1 MPGRRKREAFG
12 YYRMAEYAVIFLMCL
27 AGLFGASPFL
37 VLLGVI
43 AFGVEIVWTHRE
55 ALQRQSIQ
63 VVDLDLVKALSKNFL
78 MATLACTSAFVAG
91 ALFAKIVH

>member
-1 MPGRRKREAFG
+1 
-12 YYRMAEYAVIFLMCL
+12 MAEYAVIFLMCL

-37 VLLGVI
+37 VPVGVI
-43 AFGVEIVWTHRE
+43 ALGIEIVWTHRE

-78 MATLACTSAFVAG
+78 MATLACTSAF
-91 ALFAKIVH
+91 AKTNAMTMNPSTGDTR

>member
-1 MPGRRKREAFG
+1 
-12 YYRMAEYAVIFLMCL
+12 MADYAVIFLMCL
-27 AGLFGASPFL
+27 VGLFGASPFL

-43 AFGVEIVWTHRE
+43 AFGIEILWTHRE

-63 VVDLDLVKALSKNFL
+63 VVDLDLVKALSKTFL

>member
-1 MPGRRKREAFG
+1 
-12 YYRMAEYAVIFLMCL
+12 MAEYAVIFLMCL

-37 VLLGVI
+37 VLLGVL
-43 AFGVEIVWTHRE
+43 AFGIEIVWTHRE

-63 VVDLDLVKALSKNFL
+63 VVDLDLVKALSKTFL